1 MRSLRPR
8 AMLRRMIATA
18 SVSLA
23 VALSAPVLA
32 GAAEAARTVTA
43 AQLPAEVTTFRQA
56 MTTQLDAYLNT
67 YGDRLNTTERQQM
80 NALRDEVDRELLTLR
95 TATQRTARLAKAHAP
110 AANQRSA
117 ARAAARAFDAAY
129 AKAIRVL
136 EQVEPI
142 LRPKLSLFEALG
154 AKSDLDAQLERFD
167 ELGRHI
173 HGLAGR

>member
-1 MRSLRPR
+1 
-8 AMLRRMIATA
+8 MIATA

-23 VALSAPVLA
+23 IALSAPALA
-32 GAAEAARTVTA
+32 STAEAASSVTA

-56 MTTQLDAYLNT
+56 MTTQLDAYFNK
-67 YGDRLNTTERQQM
+67 YGDRLSASERQRM
-80 NALRDEVDRELLTLR
+80 NALRDQVDRELLALR
-95 TATQRTARLAKAHAP
+95 TATQRTARLAKSHAP
-110 AANQRSA
+110 APKQRSA
-117 ARAAARAFDAAY
+117 ASAAARAFDAAY
-129 AKAIRVL
+129 ARAIRVL

-154 AKSDLDAQLERFD
+154 AKSDLDGQLERFD